1 MQENIFKAYDI
12 RGIYPTELD
21 EKIAVLIAQAFVNF
35 LSQKLNK
42 QATALKIALGRDVR
56 LASKPLV
63 DTMIK
68 VFLDNGLLIE
78 DLGLIST
85 NDYYFTLG
93 KYEYDGGIMVTASH
107 NPPEYGGCKMAYKQA
122 REDKEF
128 IFVSGKEL
136 LIEVKKVN
144 DPVSLGVIGKIL
156 EKDIFNDHLEHV
168 LSFVDINNIKPLKI
182 VVDTGNG
189 MNMMMVERIFQK
201 LSCQLIPLFFELDGS
216 FPNRLP
222 NPLAEHAADKISTKI
237 KEVKADLG
245 IMFDVDGDRMFLLD
259 EQGNFLRGDVT
270 ILLLAK
276 VLLAKYPGAGIAY
289 NLICSHSVKDLVKQ
303 WGGRPIRSE
312 VGYMNLARHMKEDG
326 GVMSGEVSG
335 HFAFKDNFYS
345 DNAFIAMLLALEA
358 ISTDGRKLS
367 EITKDFVLY
376 HKNDELNLAVV
387 DIPSALA
394 KIRTKY
400 QANILDE
407 MDGITAEFS
416 DWWFNVRAS
425 NTEPLLRITVEAN
438 SQDLLTKKTDELA
451 ALINS

>member
-21 EKIAVLIAQAFVNF
+21 EKTVALIARAFVNF

-42 QATALKIALGRDVR
+42 QASALKIALGRDVR
-56 LASKPLV
+56 MASKPLA
-63 DTMIK
+63 DTIIK
-68 VFLDNGLLIE
+68 VFLDSGLLVE

-85 NDYYFTLG
+85 NDFYFASG
-93 KYEYDGGIMVTASH
+93 NYDYDGGIMITASH
-107 NPPEYGGCKMAYKQA
+107 NPSEYGGFKMTYKQQGSFT
-122 REDKEF
+122 F
-128 IFVSGKEL
+128 ISGKEL
-136 LIEVKKVN
+136 LIEVKKIN
-144 DPVSLGVIGKIL
+144 DSVSLGLTGKIL
-156 EKDIFNDHLEHV
+156 EKDIFNDHLQHV
-168 LSFVDINNIKPLKI
+168 LSFVDISNIKPLKI

-189 MNMMMVERIFQK
+189 MNMMMVEKIFQK
-201 LSCQLIPLFFELDGS
+201 LPCQLIPLFFELDGS
-216 FPNRLP
+216 FPNRPP
-222 NPLAEHAADKISTKI
+222 NPLAEHATDKISTKI

-245 IMFDVDGDRMFLLD
+245 IMFDVDGDRIFLLD

-312 VGYMNLARHMKEDG
+312 VGYMNLARHMKEDD

-345 DNAFIAMLLALEA
+345 DNAFIAMLLTLES
-358 ISTDGRKLS
+358 ISIDGRKLS
-367 EITKDFVLY
+367 EITRDFVLY
-376 HKNDELNLAVV
+376 HKNDELNLTVA
-387 DIPSALA
+387 DIQSALA
-394 KIRTKY
+394 KIRAQY

-407 MDGITAEFS
+407 MDGITAEF
-416 DWWFNVRAS
+416 DTWWFNVRAS

-438 SQDLLTKKTDELA
+438 SQDLLTQKTAELV

>member
-21 EKIAVLIAQAFVNF
+21 EKTVALIARAFVNF

-42 QATALKIALGRDVR
+42 QASALKIALGRDVR
-56 LASKPLV
+56 MASKPLT
-63 DTMIK
+63 DTIVK
-68 VFLDNGLLIE
+68 VFLDNGLLVE

-85 NDYYFTLG
+85 NDFYFASG
-93 KYEYDGGIMVTASH
+93 NYDYDGGIMVTASH
-107 NPPEYGGCKMAYKQA
+107 NPSEYGGFKMTYKQQGG
-122 REDKEF
+122 F
-128 IFVSGKEL
+128 IFISGKEL
-136 LIEVKKVN
+136 LVEVKKVN
-144 DPVSLGVIGKIL
+144 DSVSLGLTGKIL
-156 EKDIFNDHLEHV
+156 EKDIFNDHLQHV
-168 LSFVDINNIKPLKI
+168 LSFVDIRNMKPLKI

-189 MNMMMVERIFQK
+189 MNMMMVEKIFQK
-201 LSCQLIPLFFELDGS
+201 LPCQLIPLFFELDGS
-216 FPNRLP
+216 FPNRPP
-222 NPLAEHAADKISTKI
+222 NPLAEHATDKISTKI

-270 ILLLAK
+270 LLLLAK

-312 VGYMNLARHMKEDG
+312 VGYMNLARHMKEDD

-345 DNAFIAMLLALEA
+345 DNAFIAMLLTLES
-358 ISTDGRKLS
+358 ISIDGRKLS
-367 EITKDFVLY
+367 AITRDFVLY
-376 HKNDELNLAVV
+376 HKNDELNLTVA

-394 KIRTKY
+394 KIRAQY
-400 QANILDE
+400 QTDILDE
-407 MDGITAEFS
+407 MDGITAEFG

-438 SQDLLTKKTDELA
+438 SQDLLTQKTAELV